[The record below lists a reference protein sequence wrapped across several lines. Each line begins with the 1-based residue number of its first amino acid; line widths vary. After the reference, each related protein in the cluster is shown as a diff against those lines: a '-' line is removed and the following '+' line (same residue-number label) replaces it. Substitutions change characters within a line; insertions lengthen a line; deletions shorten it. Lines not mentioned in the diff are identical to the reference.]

1 MPPRPLTPEG
11 QMLQEIL
18 NYLTGDNRYGKLDQE
33 LHDIQS
39 RIGDNEKSITVISAT
54 MDNVGKVLIEFSD
67 AVKGLREDQLVH
79 WKNQDRLMAQNESI
93 LKQLADGADSF
104 KTINK
109 RQTETGCPWV
119 ANEIEKRNMTFKTF
133 ESELGRVS
141 STSKKTRDL
150 LEQLE
155 DRLIKL
161 EEEKRNLSTTVTSL
175 TNRLE
180 PIEQAPLNTFKKI
193 KDLVV
198 SNLTT
203 AAVIIVLAYF
213 GFKKG

>member
-18 NYLTGDNRYGKLDQE
+18 NYLTGDNRHGKLDQE
-33 LHDIQS
+33 LHDIQA

-54 MDNVGKVLIEFSD
+54 MDNVGKVLIEFSE
-67 AVKGLREDQLVH
+67 AVKGLREDQLAH

-93 LKQLADGADSF
+93 LKQLADSADSF

-109 RQTETGCPWV
+109 RQTEIGCPWV
-119 ANEIEKRNMTFKTF
+119 INEIEKRNMILKVIEADISRLNIASRKSRD
-133 ESELGRVS
+133 ES
-141 STSKKTRDL
+141 
-150 LEQLE
+150 EQLE
-155 DRLIKL
+155 DRIIKL
-161 EEEKRNLSTTVTSL
+161 EEEKRTLNTSVINL
-175 TNRLE
+175 TNRLD

-193 KDLVV
+193 KDLIV
-198 SNLTT
+198 SNITT
-203 AAVIIVLAYF
+203 AVIIIVLAYF

>member
-1 MPPRPLTPEG
+1 MPGRVPLTTES
-11 QMLQEIL
+11 QMLQEIIAIL
-18 NYLTGDNRYGKLDQE
+18 SDNKQGKFDQE
-33 LHDIQS
+33 LHDIQA
-39 RIGDNEKSITVISAT
+39 RIGDNEKSITIISAT

-67 AVKGLREDQLVH
+67 VVKGLREDQLVH